1 MARTLNLTVR
11 ITPNHSLMTTR
22 NQLNRLA
29 ARLAG
34 TATLML
40 ALTSLNLLSAQTA
53 TTTTTKSEEEPQEK
67 DLLLKEK
74 WRHVGFH
81 LISDVPGD
89 DLESVLDDPSYG
101 FALTYMK
108 HDRKGLF
115 DGGFDVGFQPIGGFD
130 TTVTVNDNGTD
141 RNGTLYVRNQLAH
154 AHYLL
159 RLTFFQNSGFQP
171 YVEGYGGV
179 RGSLLGARLVL
190 DGEDDR
196 QPVNDV
202 PFFSANFNYGYAAGL
217 RLRFGNRS
225 FVTARYARMLHL
237 DGGNE
242 VEVAAPDGI
251 VIDEAGVVSSSST
264 ASVVLPP
271 YSVRIGLA
279 INL

>member
-1 MARTLNLTVR
+1 M
-11 ITPNHSLMTTR
+11 NHKVNDMTHAHT
-22 NQLNRLA
+22 NRL
-29 ARLAG
+29 R
-34 TATLML
+34 ML
-40 ALTSLNLLSAQTA
+40 AASLFLACCASATWGQTTPA
-53 TTTTTKSEEEPQEK
+53 TSEEKPEV

-89 DLESVLDDPSYG
+89 NLESVLDEPSYG

-108 HDRKGLF
+108 HDRKGIF
-115 DGGFDVGFQPIGGFD
+115 DGGFDLGFQPIGGFD
-130 TTVTVNDNGTD
+130 TNIMVTDNEGE

-159 RLTFFQNSGFQP
+159 RMTLFQNSGFQP
-171 YVEGYGGV
+171 FVEGYGGV
-179 RGSLLGARLVL
+179 RGSFLGARLVL

-217 RLRFGNRS
+217 RLRFGKRT
-225 FVTARYARMLHL
+225 FITARYAQMFHL
-237 DGGNE
+237 EDGN
-242 VEVAAPDGI
+242 VIQVADPNAI
-251 VIDEAGVVSSSST
+251 VIGEDGSVSSST
-264 ASVVLPP
+264 TTNVTLPP
-271 YSVRIGLA
+271 YSVRVGLA

>member
-1 MARTLNLTVR
+1 M
-11 ITPNHSLMTTR
+11 NHKVNDMTHAHT
-22 NQLNRLA
+22 NRL
-29 ARLAG
+29 R
-34 TATLML
+34 ML
-40 ALTSLNLLSAQTA
+40 AASLFLACCASATWGQTTPA
-53 TTTTTKSEEEPQEK
+53 TSEEKPEV

-89 DLESVLDDPSYG
+89 NLESVLDEPSYG

-108 HDRKGLF
+108 HDRKGIF
-115 DGGFDVGFQPIGGFD
+115 DGGFDLGFQPIGGFD
-130 TTVTVNDNGTD
+130 TTIMVTDNGVD

-159 RLTFFQNSGFQP
+159 RMTLFQNSGFQP
-171 YVEGYGGV
+171 FVEGYGGV
-179 RGSLLGARLVL
+179 RGSFLGARLVL

-217 RLRFGNRS
+217 RLRFGKRT
-225 FVTARYARMLHL
+225 FITARYAQMFHL
-237 DGGNE
+237 EDGN
-242 VEVAAPDGI
+242 VIQVADPNAI
-251 VIDEAGVVSSSST
+251 VIGEDGSVSSST
-264 ASVVLPP
+264 TTNVTLPP
-271 YSVRIGLA
+271 YSVRVGLA

>member
-1 MARTLNLTVR
+1 M
-11 ITPNHSLMTTR
+11 NHKVNHMTHAHINSLRM
-22 NQLNRLA
+22 LA
-29 ARLAG
+29 ASLLLACC
-34 TATLML
+34 TLS
-40 ALTSLNLLSAQTA
+40 TWGQSTPA
-53 TTTTTKSEEEPQEK
+53 TTEEKPEV

-89 DLESVLDDPSYG
+89 DLESVLDEPSYG

-108 HDRKGLF
+108 HDRKGIF
-115 DGGFDVGFQPIGGFD
+115 DGGFDLGFQPIGGFD
-130 TTVTVNDNGTD
+130 TTLTVNDNGTD

-159 RLTFFQNSGFQP
+159 RMTLFQNSGFQP
-171 YVEGYGGV
+171 FVEGYGGV
-179 RGSLLGARLVL
+179 RGSFLGARLVL

-217 RLRFGNRS
+217 RLRLGKRS
-225 FVTARYARMLHL
+225 FITARYAQMFHL
-237 DGGNE
+237 EDGD
-242 VEVAAPDGI
+242 VVQVADPSAI
-251 VIDEAGVVSSSST
+251 VIGEDGSVSSST
-264 ASVVLPP
+264 TTSVILPP
-271 YSVRIGLA
+271 HSVRVGLA

>member
-1 MARTLNLTVR
+1 M
-11 ITPNHSLMTTR
+11 NHKVNDMTHAHT
-22 NQLNRLA
+22 NRL
-29 ARLAG
+29 R
-34 TATLML
+34 ML
-40 ALTSLNLLSAQTA
+40 AASLFLACCASATWGQTTPA
-53 TTTTTKSEEEPQEK
+53 TSEEKPEV

-89 DLESVLDDPSYG
+89 NLESVLDEPSYG

-108 HDRKGLF
+108 HDRKGIF
-115 DGGFDVGFQPIGGFD
+115 DGGFDLGFQPIGGFD
-130 TTVTVNDNGTD
+130 TTIMVTDNGVD

-159 RLTFFQNSGFQP
+159 RMTLFQNSGFQP
-171 YVEGYGGV
+171 FVEGYGGV
-179 RGSLLGARLVL
+179 RGSFLGARLVM

-217 RLRFGNRS
+217 RLRFGKRT
-225 FVTARYARMLHL
+225 FITARYAQMFHL
-237 DGGNE
+237 EDGN
-242 VEVAAPDGI
+242 VIQVADPNAI
-251 VIDEAGVVSSSST
+251 VIGEDGSVSSST
-264 ASVVLPP
+264 TTNVTLPP
-271 YSVRIGLA
+271 YSVRVGLA

>member
-1 MARTLNLTVR
+1 M
-11 ITPNHSLMTTR
+11 NHKVNDMTHAHT
-22 NQLNRLA
+22 NRL
-29 ARLAG
+29 R
-34 TATLML
+34 ML
-40 ALTSLNLLSAQTA
+40 AASLFLACCASATWGQTTAA
-53 TTTTTKSEEEPQEK
+53 TSEEKPEV

-89 DLESVLDDPSYG
+89 NLESVLDEPSYG

-108 HDRKGLF
+108 HDRKGIF
-115 DGGFDVGFQPIGGFD
+115 DGGFDLGFQPIGGFD
-130 TTVTVNDNGTD
+130 TTITVTDNGDD

-159 RLTFFQNSGFQP
+159 RMTLFQNSGFQP
-171 YVEGYGGV
+171 FVEGYGGV
-179 RGSLLGARLVL
+179 RGSFLGARLVL

-217 RLRFGNRS
+217 RLRFGKRT
-225 FVTARYARMLHL
+225 FITARYAQMFHL
-237 DGGNE
+237 EDGN
-242 VEVAAPDGI
+242 VIQVADPNAI
-251 VIDEAGVVSSSST
+251 VIGEDGSVSSST
-264 ASVVLPP
+264 TTNVTLPP
-271 YSVRIGLA
+271 YSVRVGLA

>member
-1 MARTLNLTVR
+1 MNDKV
-11 ITPNHSLMTTR
+11 NDMTHAHT
-22 NQLNRLA
+22 NRL
-29 ARLAG
+29 R
-34 TATLML
+34 ML
-40 ALTSLNLLSAQTA
+40 AASLFLACCASATWGQTTPA
-53 TTTTTKSEEEPQEK
+53 TSEEKPEV

-89 DLESVLDDPSYG
+89 NLESVLDEPSYG

-108 HDRKGLF
+108 HDRKGIF
-115 DGGFDVGFQPIGGFD
+115 DGGFDLGFQPIGGFD
-130 TTVTVNDNGTD
+130 TTIMVTDNGDD

-159 RLTFFQNSGFQP
+159 RMTLFQNSGFQP
-171 YVEGYGGV
+171 FVEGYGGV
-179 RGSLLGARLVL
+179 RGSFLGARLVL

-217 RLRFGNRS
+217 RLRFGKRT
-225 FVTARYARMLHL
+225 FITARYAQMFHL
-237 DGGNE
+237 EDGN
-242 VEVAAPDGI
+242 VIQVADPNAI
-251 VIDEAGVVSSSST
+251 VIGEDGSVSSST
-264 ASVVLPP
+264 TTNVTLPP
-271 YSVRIGLA
+271 YSVRVGLA

>member
-1 MARTLNLTVR
+1 M
-11 ITPNHSLMTTR
+11 NHKVNDMTHAHT
-22 NQLNRLA
+22 NRLC
-29 ARLAG
+29 
-34 TATLML
+34 ML
-40 ALTSLNLLSAQTA
+40 AASLFLACCASATWGQTTPA
-53 TTTTTKSEEEPQEK
+53 TSEEKPEV

-89 DLESVLDDPSYG
+89 NLESVLDEPSYG

-108 HDRKGLF
+108 HDRKGIF
-115 DGGFDVGFQPIGGFD
+115 DGGFDLGFQPIGGFD
-130 TTVTVNDNGTD
+130 TTIMVTDNGVD

-159 RLTFFQNSGFQP
+159 RMTLFQNSGFQP
-171 YVEGYGGV
+171 FVEGYGGV
-179 RGSLLGARLVL
+179 RGSFLGARLVL

-217 RLRFGNRS
+217 RLRFGKRT
-225 FVTARYARMLHL
+225 FITARYAQMFHL
-237 DGGNE
+237 EDGN
-242 VEVAAPDGI
+242 VIQVADPNAI
-251 VIDEAGVVSSSST
+251 VIGEDGSVSSST
-264 ASVVLPP
+264 TTNVTLPP
-271 YSVRIGLA
+271 YSVRVGLA

>member
-1 MARTLNLTVR
+1 M
-11 ITPNHSLMTTR
+11 NHKVNDMTHAHT
-22 NQLNRLA
+22 NRL
-29 ARLAG
+29 R
-34 TATLML
+34 ML
-40 ALTSLNLLSAQTA
+40 AASLFLACCASATWGQTTPA
-53 TTTTTKSEEEPQEK
+53 TSEEKPEV

-89 DLESVLDDPSYG
+89 NLESVLDEPSYG

-108 HDRKGLF
+108 HDRKGIF
-115 DGGFDVGFQPIGGFD
+115 DGGFDLGFQPIGGFD
-130 TTVTVNDNGTD
+130 TTIMVTDSGVD

-159 RLTFFQNSGFQP
+159 RMTLFQNSGFQP
-171 YVEGYGGV
+171 FVEGYGGV
-179 RGSLLGARLVL
+179 RGSFLGARLVL

-217 RLRFGNRS
+217 RLRFGKRT
-225 FVTARYARMLHL
+225 FITARYAQMFHL
-237 DGGNE
+237 EDGN
-242 VEVAAPDGI
+242 VIQVADPNAI
-251 VIDEAGVVSSSST
+251 VIGEDGSVSSST
-264 ASVVLPP
+264 TTNVTLPP
-271 YSVRIGLA
+271 YSVRVGLA

>member
-1 MARTLNLTVR
+1 MNDKV
-11 ITPNHSLMTTR
+11 NDMTHAHT
-22 NQLNRLA
+22 NRL
-29 ARLAG
+29 R
-34 TATLML
+34 ML
-40 ALTSLNLLSAQTA
+40 AASLFLACCASATWGQTTPA
-53 TTTTTKSEEEPQEK
+53 TSEEKPEV

-89 DLESVLDDPSYG
+89 NLESVLDEPSYG

-108 HDRKGLF
+108 HDRKGIF
-115 DGGFDVGFQPIGGFD
+115 DGGFDLGFQPIGGFD
-130 TTVTVNDNGTD
+130 TTIMVTDNGAD

-159 RLTFFQNSGFQP
+159 RMTLFQNSGFQP
-171 YVEGYGGV
+171 FVEGYGGV
-179 RGSLLGARLVL
+179 RGSFLGARLVL

-217 RLRFGNRS
+217 RLRFGKRT
-225 FVTARYARMLHL
+225 FITARYAQMFHL
-237 DGGNE
+237 EDGN
-242 VEVAAPDGI
+242 VIQVADPNAI
-251 VIDEAGVVSSSST
+251 VIGEDGSVSSST
-264 ASVVLPP
+264 TTNVTLPP
-271 YSVRIGLA
+271 YSVRVGLA

>member
-1 MARTLNLTVR
+1 M
-11 ITPNHSLMTTR
+11 NHKVNDMTHAHT
-22 NQLNRLA
+22 NRL
-29 ARLAG
+29 R
-34 TATLML
+34 ML
-40 ALTSLNLLSAQTA
+40 AASLFLACCASATWGQTTPA
-53 TTTTTKSEEEPQEK
+53 TSEEKPEV

-89 DLESVLDDPSYG
+89 NLESVLDEPSYG

-108 HDRKGLF
+108 HDRKGIF
-115 DGGFDVGFQPIGGFD
+115 DGGFDLGFQPIGGFD
-130 TTVTVNDNGTD
+130 TTIMVTDNGVD

-159 RLTFFQNSGFQP
+159 RMTLFQNSGFQP
-171 YVEGYGGV
+171 FVEGYGGV
-179 RGSLLGARLVL
+179 RGSFLGARLVL

-217 RLRFGNRS
+217 RLRFGKRS
-225 FVTARYARMLHL
+225 FITARYAQMFHL
-237 DGGNE
+237 EDGN
-242 VEVAAPDGI
+242 VIQVADPNAI
-251 VIDEAGVVSSSST
+251 VIGEDGSVSSST
-264 ASVVLPP
+264 TTNVTLPP
-271 YSVRIGLA
+271 YSVRVGLA